1 MAVIKTQAKETHMK
15 KITSEGMRIWLDKML
30 GEIAVEIGSEFPDK
44 LSEKERGEFILG
56 YYNQKVEMFK
66 SKEN

>member
-1 MAVIKTQAKETHMK
+1 
-15 KITSEGMRIWLDKML
+15 MRIWLDKML